1 MRVVIA
7 DDHRIVRE
15 GLAYMLSD
23 HDGIDIVGEAESGE
37 ALLELLAEVD
47 TDVVL
52 LDIRMPGMSG
62 LDTLEVLTE
71 KHPDVRV
78 VMLTMHDDATFVR
91 RAIEGGAS
99 GYLLKSAAPAEVIR
113 ALEAVEAGQ
122 AYIQPEVTGP
132 LLAGIVGSDEDT
144 TLAPRQ
150 QEVLQLVA
158 EGLENK
164 QIARRLDISEAT
176 VKTYLKNVF
185 EILEARGRAEA
196 VAIALRRGL
205 IQ

>member
-1 MRVVIA
+1 MRLVIA

-15 GLAYMLSD
+15 GLAFMLSD
-23 HDGIDIVGEAESGE
+23 HDSIDIVGEAESGE
-37 ALLELLAEVD
+37 ELLRLLTDVE

-52 LDIRMPGMSG
+52 LDIRMPGLSG
-62 LDTLEVLTE
+62 LETLDVITE
-71 KHPDVRV
+71 EHPDVRV
-78 VMLTMHDDATFVR
+78 VILTMHDDATFVR
-91 RAIEGGAS
+91 RAIESGAS

-113 ALEAVEAGQ
+113 ALEAVEAGK
-122 AYIQPEVTGP
+122 AYVQSEVTAP
-132 LLAGIVGSDEDT
+132 LLAGIAGSDEGT

-150 QEVLQLVA
+150 REVLQLVA

-176 VKTYLKNVF
+176 VKTYLKSAF
-185 EILEARGRAEA
+185 DTLGARGRAEA